1 MVLAVGVRLMVMLL
15 LLLVVMVDG
24 GIGHAAR
31 TQVVHSGWTGLME
44 VLVLRRLD

>member
-1 MVLAVGVRLMVMLL
+1 MVLAVGVRLMVML

-31 TQVVHSGWTGLME
+31 AQVVHSGWTGLME